1 MKKVLSLV
9 VSFLLILTMAVPVSA
24 AETVVSEEITYFED
38 GSYLITT
45 TVQSLSR
52 AANTT
57 TGFTRK
63 SFVDASGYTCWRAVL
78 TGTYSYDGTTATCTG
93 STIEVYIYNNDFY
106 AITKSAGKSG
116 ASATG
121 TFTIA
126 RTVIGITIERNTYSM
141 TLTCNPN
148 GTLS

>member
-1 MKKVLSLV
+1 MKRVLSLF
-9 VSFLLILTMAVPVSA
+9 VSVLLILTMAVPVSA

-52 AANTT
+52 ATNTT

-63 SFVDASGYTCWRAVL
+63 TFVDAEGNTDWRAVL
-78 TGTYSYDGTTATCTG
+78 TGTYTYDGTTATCTG
-93 STIEVYIYNNDFY
+93 STIDVYIYDNVY
-106 AITKSAGKSG
+106 HTLSKSAGKSG

-126 RTVIGITIERNTYSM
+126 RTVIGITIAQDTYSM